1 MQPIEYKHVAFSY
14 DASKPLLTDV
24 NFTVPGGKM
33 YAIVGR
39 TSIVIAHRLSTILK
53 ADNILVVKDGIIS
66 EQGTHEELL
75 ALGGTYSELFE
86 TQFRQAIDYESKPSL
101 DINALSTVHEVRQI
115 TSEDISDVYALCK
128 SNQKYYEYTNTAPT
142 IESLTEIISRVP
154 EEGGINDKYFV
165 GFYDCDRLVSVLELI
180 TGYPEKDDMRI
191 YFERKI

>member
-86 TQFRQAIDYESKPSL
+86 TQSKIL
-101 DINALSTVHEVRQI
+101 
-115 TSEDISDVYALCK
+115 
-128 SNQKYYEYTNTAPT
+128 
-142 IESLTEIISRVP
+142 
-154 EEGGINDKYFV
+154 
-165 GFYDCDRLVSVLELI
+165 
-180 TGYPEKDDMRI
+180 
-191 YFERKI
+191 